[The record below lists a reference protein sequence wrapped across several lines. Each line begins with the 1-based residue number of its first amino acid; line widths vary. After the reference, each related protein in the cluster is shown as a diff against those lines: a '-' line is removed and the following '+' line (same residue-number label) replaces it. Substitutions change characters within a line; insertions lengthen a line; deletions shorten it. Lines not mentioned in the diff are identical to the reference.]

1 MRAWLRRTFI
11 LFCSLLGVL
20 QQQAW
25 GFPATCTRA
34 AEAPPTLA
42 PLPAELVVPRD
53 APEGLVLFDTQRW
66 IQGGTADV
74 TCGGFLQHGDLWL
87 RRGFISGAGVPGHP
101 NVYPSGVPGIG
112 IRVAWS
118 RDSKSLPAQMSG
130 GEFMNSPR
138 KTDALAWGRYTPASN
153 WWIQLIKTGPISS
166 GTYSIP
172 NVEVHYHDER
182 TNTLRFPSLAIT
194 FQARSCRLVDGRD
207 RTRDL
212 HKTWLKDFSG
222 VGSTAWPLDV
232 SINLDCDPGLN
243 IAYRI
248 DGLTH
253 DESTLKNSTGLMM
266 AKGVGVQLTDMQH
279 VPLHTGREYPL
290 GHSGVAGK
298 TMQIPLMA
306 RYRQVEERIVPGHVI
321 TVATVTLFYR

>member
-1 MRAWLRRTFI
+1 MHAWLVRTFI
-11 LFCSLLGVL
+11 FCCSVMGGM
-20 QQQAW
+20 QMAW
-25 GFPATCTRA
+25 AFPATCVRS
-34 AEAPPTLA
+34 AEAPPTMA

-53 APEGLVLFDTQRW
+53 ALVGSVLFDTQRW
-66 IQGGTADV
+66 IQGGKADV

-87 RRGFISGAGVPGHP
+87 RRGFTSGASVAGHA

-118 RDSKSLPAQMSG
+118 RNSTTLPAQMSG

-153 WWIQLIKTGPISS
+153 WWIQLVKTGPISS

-172 NVEVHYHDER
+172 AVEVHYHDER
-182 TNTLRFPSLAIT
+182 TNSLRFPAISIA

-207 RTRDL
+207 RTRML

-222 VGSTAWPLDV
+222 IGSTAWPLDIT
-232 SINLDCDPGLN
+232 INLDCDPGLN

-248 DGLTH
+248 DGDTH
-253 DESTLKNSTGLMM
+253 DESTLKNSTDAEM
-266 AKGVGVQLTDMQH
+266 AKGVGVQLTDTQH
-279 VPLHTGREYPL
+279 VPLRTGHEYPL
-290 GHSGVAGK
+290 GQSGAAGK
-298 TMQIPLMA
+298 VMRIPLMA
-306 RYRQVEERIVPGHVI
+306 RYRQVAEKVTPGPV
-321 TVATVTLFYR
+321 VAMATLTLFYR